1 MNDVAVPLASVL
13 AFCRLNVRFV
23 LLQRPAVLRPN
34 GPIYQAIDATTL
46 QARNIETWPF
56 FNQVIWLGLC
66 IAPAL
71 LQCSI
76 FWAAVLTVG
85 GSGLSQVQAT
95 LTPTSDS
102 SVAVKFDEFKILGLV
117 SFYDSVPAAPCN
129 PSYFISATS
138 CCHADSCKSS

>member
-66 IAPAL
+66 IASVL

-76 FWAAVLTVG
+76 FGV
-85 GSGLSQVQAT
+85 
-95 LTPTSDS
+95 
-102 SVAVKFDEFKILGLV
+102 F
-117 SFYDSVPAAPCN
+117 
-129 PSYFISATS
+129 TS
-138 CCHADSCKSS
+138 CCFDCGWFWAFAGPGNSYPNLRQLCCSEV